1 MTGHYAPT
9 AMDSADVEALRTSV
23 NELVWHHRI
32 DLGNGVVTP
41 GLKGSGHIGEQF
53 FPSFTGR
60 SVLDIGA
67 WDGYYSFLAERKGAS
82 RVVALDHYAWGV
94 DLRARTAYWDECRA
108 RGELPDHGR
117 DETDFWQGDTLP
129 GRRGFD
135 IARQALGSAVEPV
148 VSNFMTADLDALGTF
163 DVVLYLGVLYH
174 MKEPLIAL
182 ERLRRV
188 TGGVAVVETEAVW
201 IPGFERQPMT
211 AFFPGDELA
220 RDFGNWYAPNQA
232 ALVGWCR
239 AAGFRRVEIVQGP
252 PAFVPSHPLKRL
264 RWNLNGN
271 ARRTH
276 PYRIVVHAHP

>member
-1 MTGHYAPT
+1 MSDHYAPA
-9 AMDSADVEALRTSV
+9 AMDADGVEALRASV

-32 DLGNGVVTP
+32 DLGHGVVTP
-41 GLKGSGHIGEQF
+41 GLGASGQIADEL
-53 FPSFTGR
+53 FPDFAGR

-94 DLRARTAYWDECRA
+94 DLPARTAYWDECRA
-108 RGELPDHGR
+108 RGELPDHSK
-117 DETDFWQGDTLP
+117 DETDFWRGDTLP

-135 IARQALGSAVEPV
+135 IAKQALGSAVEPV
-148 VSNFMTADLDALGTF
+148 VADLMTTDLDALGTF

-174 MKEPLIAL
+174 MKEPLTAL
-182 ERLRRV
+182 ERVRKV
-188 TGGVAVVETEAVW
+188 TGEVAVIETEAVW
-201 IPGFERQPMT
+201 IPGFEDRPMS

-220 RDFGNWYAPNQA
+220 RDFGNWYAPNAA

-239 AAGFRRVEIVQGP
+239 AAGFRRVDVVQGP
-252 PAFVPSHPLKRL
+252 PAFVPSHPLRRL
-264 RWNLNGN
+264 RWQLDGN
-271 ARRTH
+271 AKRTQ

>member
-1 MTGHYAPT
+1 
-9 AMDSADVEALRTSV
+9 MDAAEVQALRASV

-41 GLKGSGHIGEQF
+41 GLGASGQIDEAL
-53 FPSFTGR
+53 FPSFAAR

-67 WDGYYSFLAERKGAS
+67 WDGYYSFMAERKGAS

-94 DLRARTAYWDECRA
+94 DLPARTAYWDDCRA
-108 RGELPDHGR
+108 RGVLPDHSR
-117 DETDFWQGDTLP
+117 DETDFWRGETLP

-135 IARQALGSAVEPV
+135 IARRALGSAVEPV
-148 VSNFMTADLDALGTF
+148 VTDFMTADLDGLGAF

-174 MKEPLIAL
+174 IKEPLTAL

-188 TGGVAVVETEAVW
+188 TREVAVIETEAVW
-201 IPGFERQPMT
+201 IHGLEHEPMS

-232 ALVGWCR
+232 GLVAWCR
-239 AAGFRRVEIVQGP
+239 AAGFTRVDVVQGP
-252 PAFVPSHPLKRL
+252 PSFVPSHPVRRL
-264 RWNLNGN
+264 RWQLAGG
-271 ARRTH
+271 AHR
-276 PYRIVVHAHP
+276 PELYRIVVHAHP